1 MLWPLVQY
9 QPLVEHVRDP
19 LRREWRRYQDLVNAP
34 TVYRVKVGKDVI
46 FTCSEM
52 LEKDT
57 GILVGRH
64 HQRAEDGRVVSGS
77 RTKADGRSASVGV
90 VFCS

>member
-1 MLWPLVQY
+1 MTNITVLLNMSAILCVANGED
-9 QPLVEHVRDP
+9 L
-19 LRREWRRYQDLVNAP
+19 RYQDLVNAP

-57 GILVGRH
+57 GVLVGRH